1 MVAVNPAEVI
11 DAAQKIFLFGQTV
24 SQQAETL
31 GQTLSE
37 QSGMAGTDTA
47 AKSFAA
53 AYDPASRDLYTA
65 IVNLGTACTNAGLML
80 GATAQNHNDENAA
93 AAGQAPPDI
102 GYVPAPTTYNTSPG
116 ASLPG
121 TSGDPSPGPWW
132 WDLISSYVQGKLWPN
147 GHQARLRKTAD
158 AWHTFAQSL
167 TANLDYGFYPALELL
182 RKQDSEDIGSALILC
197 EDMYTSV
204 FDVQINAE
212 TLHSV
217 CSDHA
222 QNIDDAHEAIE
233 EAAFEIIASSVI
245 IWGIGALLAPET
257 GGTSLGGSG
266 LVDAAVLGR
275 IGANIARII
284 EGFEGAAL
292 ATAGA
297 AAGPAAAGVR
307 VAAAMARISQLPVTR
322 IAAVSAT
329 GNAARITTEEQAEL
343 TRIANETD
351 YKKYVDGKTAKGQPA
366 RDFDDYINARDRF
379 RAIKAQGDEM
389 ENYVA
394 QERGLTREA
403 GWEPQR
409 YAPNGKNPNEA
420 GARRWDFANF
430 DDKAAVEVKSGRVDN
445 PEFNAQLGTDKSM
458 VLDQGWRVTWHLKE
472 PLTPSQMAQ
481 LKELEVESGGNFSV
495 VIGVG

>member
-11 DAAQKIFLFGQTV
+11 DAAQKIFLFGQSV

-31 GQTLSE
+31 GQTLAD

-53 AYDPASRDLYTA
+53 AYDPAARDLYTA

-102 GYVPAPTTYNTSPG
+102 GYLPAPTTYNTASG

-147 GHQARLRKTAD
+147 GHQDRLRKTAD

-167 TANLDYGFYPALELL
+167 TANLDYGFYPALALL

-212 TLHSV
+212 ALHSV
-217 CSDHA
+217 CSDQA
-222 QNIDDAHEAIE
+222 QNIDDAHSAIE

-329 GNAARITTEEQAEL
+329 GNAARLTAEEQAEL

-351 YKKYVDGKTAKGQPA
+351 YKKYVEGKIADGKPP
-366 RDFDDYINARDRF
+366 RNFDDYIRARDTWRSNK
-379 RAIKAQGDEM
+379 IQGREWEDF
-389 ENYVA
+389 VS
-394 QERGLTREA
+394 QEHGYTREA
-403 GWEPQR
+403 GWDPQK
-409 YAPNGKNPNEA
+409 YAPNGKGPGEN
-420 GARRWDFANF
+420 GSRIWDFANF
-430 DDKAAVEVKSGRVDN
+430 DQKAAVECKSGEVK
-445 PEFNAQLGTDKSM
+445 PAEFDAQFATDSTM
-458 VLDQGWRVTWHLKE
+458 VREEGWRITWHVNQ
-472 PLTPSQMAQ
+472 PLSPAQMAK
-481 LKELEVESGGNFSV
+481 LKQLEVETGGEFSV
-495 VIGVG
+495 LVGGG